1 MADGNNEV
9 YVGASVITSVPE
21 HALKAAEVLAR
32 AAAGLLLDGIS
43 ISVNMHVVEPDGDD
57 G

>member
-1 MADGNNEV
+1 MSERQEV

-43 ISVNMHVVEPDGDD
+43 IAVNMHVVEPEAEDG
-57 G
+57 